1 MLWTVHPTP
10 CTALASCYPLPYPP
24 SVHAAQRFD
33 DSLKAVGIDYVKV
46 RSEEEEEEQQQQQQ
60 QQ

>member
-33 DSLKAVGIDYVKV
+33 DSLKAVGIDYVKAS
-46 RSEEEEEEQQQQQQ
+46 RESWW
-60 QQ
+60 